1 MHYEVK
7 YDTQDRQTAE
17 DKAIADCKQ
26 WLGKKQFNKVVQLLK
41 GDKGQS
47 PRQLVLF
54 ALSMQGIQGY
64 PAEVMADRYWTAQ
77 RELF

>member
-7 YDTQDRQTAE
+7 YDLQDRQTAE

-26 WLGKKQFNKVVQLLK
+26 WLGEKQFAKVVQLLK
-41 GDKGQS
+41 ADNGQS
-47 PRQLVLF
+47 TRQLVLF
-54 ALSMQGIQGY
+54 ALSMLGIQGY
-64 PAEVMADRYWTAQ
+64 PAEVMADRYWATQ